1 MRLKGQ
7 FCTLRLVEIEDA
19 SFILKLRTDQKKSK
33 FLSKTNV
40 DLEEQISWIKLY
52 KKREDLKKEY
62 YFIIEDKFNNKVGT
76 YRLYDINHEQATPGS
91 WIIIDGVELSV
102 TIESV
107 LLMYDF
113 VFNRLNLKRINF
125 DVMKGNKRVVR
136 FHESYG
142 SVCIYEDED
151 NKNYEFDSKQFPEM
165 KTKMRKYIGASHA

>member
-1 MRLKGQ
+1 MRIEGE
-7 FCTLRLVEIEDA
+7 FCTLRLVEMEDA
-19 SFILKLRTDQKKSK
+19 SFILNLRTDQKKSK
-33 FLSKTNV
+33 FLNKTNINL
-40 DLEEQISWIKLY
+40 DQQISWMKEY
-52 KKREDLKKEY
+52 KKREALDKEY
-62 YFIIEDKFNNKVGT
+62 YFIIEDNLNNKVGT
-76 YRLYDINHEQATPGS
+76 YRLYNINNEQATPGS

-113 VFNRLNLKRINF
+113 IFNRLNFKKINF

-151 NKNYEFDSKQFPEM
+151 NKNYEFDSEQFPEM
-165 KTKMRKYIGASHA
+165 KTKMCKYIGASHA